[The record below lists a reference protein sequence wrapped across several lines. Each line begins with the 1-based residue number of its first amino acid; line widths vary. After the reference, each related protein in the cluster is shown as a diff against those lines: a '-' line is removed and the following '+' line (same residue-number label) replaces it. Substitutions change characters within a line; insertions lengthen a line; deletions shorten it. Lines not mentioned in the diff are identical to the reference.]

1 MQRIVVTLLA
11 AFVVAT
17 PLGAQAAPAR
27 PTPKDSVKKDSATLA
42 KQAPAQTQQA
52 AGGEVALPKDS
63 AAKKDSTA
71 AKATDSTKAATIRL
85 ATFKCKDGTQS
96 FDADSS
102 KACTTNGGVDSV
114 YKKPA
119 PKP

>member
-11 AFVVAT
+11 AIVVAT
-17 PLGAQAAPAR
+17 PLGAQTDSVRPA
-27 PTPKDSVKKDSATLA
+27 PKDSAVKDSIARAAKAAAAT
-42 KQAPAQTQQA
+42 KQATSA
-52 AGGEVALPKDS
+52 GEVALPKGLTAKTDS
-63 AAKKDSTA
+63 AA
-71 AKATDSTKAATIRL
+71 AKPRL

-102 KACTTNGGVDSV
+102 KACVTNGGVDSV
-114 YKKPA
+114 FKKA

>member
-11 AFVVAT
+11 AVVVAT
-17 PLGAQAAPAR
+17 PLGAQANPTRPAAR
-27 PTPKDSVKKDSATLA
+27 DSVKKDSTAALA
-42 KQAPAQTQQA
+42 KPATTTKQAA
-52 AGGEVALPKDS
+52 AGGEVALPKDT

-71 AKATDSTKAATIRL
+71 KAADSSKAATPR
-85 ATFKCKDGTQS
+85 TPNFKCKDGTQS

-102 KACTTNGGVDSV
+102 KACVTNGGVDSV
-114 YKKPA
+114 FKKA